1 MFSDLE
7 ETTPALML
15 GSKIRALR
23 QRLRR
28 TLDCTA
34 TAAGISKPFLSQ
46 VERGLANPSLASLN
60 GIASALGVA
69 VQYFVDTPGEQ
80 RPVRRGDQLKFFR
93 FAGSPDL
100 FAQLT
105 RTSSHQQL
113 EAILVRFP
121 PDQGRPTEMS
131 TSAAEAFLYVISGEV
146 SLTLERETFVLQ
158 AGDGAHY
165 QAALPHGWANH
176 QRIEALALWVG
187 TPKLL

>member
-1 MFSDLE
+1 MLSDLE

-46 VERGLANPSLASLN
+46 VERGLAKPSIASLN

-69 VQYFVDTPGEQ
+69 VQYFVDTPSEQ

-93 FAGSPDL
+93 FAESPNL

-105 RTSSHQQL
+105 RASSHPQL

-146 SLTLERETFVLQ
+146 SLTLERETFVLH
-158 AGDGAHY
+158 AGDAAHY
-165 QAALPHGWANH
+165 QAALPHGWTNK
-176 QRIEALALWVG
+176 QRVEALALWVG